1 MHQNSTLGFVNLKES
16 RSVPAV
22 HMQMFSFT
30 APDLLS
36 VGSSSSLFFF
46 FFEMVYV
53 LMQRGDT
60 RAALRILL

>member
-1 MHQNSTLGFVNLKES
+1 MQQNSTVVFVNLKQC
-16 RSVPAV
+16 RAVPAV

-53 LMQRGDT
+53 LMQRDDT
-60 RAALRILL
+60 PAPLRILL